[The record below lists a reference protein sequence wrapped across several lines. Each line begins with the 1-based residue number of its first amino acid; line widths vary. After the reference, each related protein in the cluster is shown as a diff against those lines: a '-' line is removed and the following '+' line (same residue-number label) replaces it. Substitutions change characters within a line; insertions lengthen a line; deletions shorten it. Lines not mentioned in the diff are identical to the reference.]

1 MKKLFLLAAATITI
15 IGCSQNDVINE
26 IEQPEVLI
34 GFKDAYIGKKTKAGE
49 VNSIATLQTNNGTM
63 KVWGWKTVSGS
74 DTRVFNGQLVTYNAN
89 YAPTNT
95 NWEYSPLKYWD
106 MEASNYKFYAV
117 SPSTTKLAINE
128 TSRIISGT
136 GLEQVQILEDM
147 NGASKTTSA
156 NTTAIDYL
164 VAAGV
169 SKAPKGNA
177 QDGDVS
183 FAFSHILSKLT
194 VKVKTGSDFANEG
207 SNYPQIKMTD
217 LSIKLSGMCP
227 NFTQKTTEV
236 LTPQAT
242 DGDTWN
248 GTAMSETSYVCFD
261 KDGTTIANDLLLSET
276 AQSIASYLVTPT
288 ATGATPATH
297 TFKVTVE
304 YDLYYSAT
312 DIEHF
317 KATDKSVTTLTS
329 FVQNTANTLIITVN
343 PQAIYFDVESVGNR
357 TENASAG
364 EVNIE

>member
-1 MKKLFLLAAATITI
+1 MKKFFLLAAATITI
-15 IGCSQNDVINE
+15 IGCSQNDVLNE

-74 DTRVFNGQLVTYNAN
+74 VTRVFNGQLVTYNAN

-117 SPSTTKLAINE
+117 SPSTTKLTINE

-147 NGASKTTSA
+147 NGASKKTSA

-164 VAAGV
+164 VATAV
-169 SKAPKGNA
+169 DKEPKGNA
-177 QDGDVS
+177 TDGDVS

-194 VKVKTGSDFANEG
+194 VKVKTDTEFANTG
-207 SNYPQIKMTD
+207 TDYPQIKMTD
-217 LSIKLSGMCP
+217 LSIKLVGMCP
-227 NFTQKTTEV
+227 DFIQKTAGS
-236 LTPQAT
+236 LSPLAT
-242 DGDTWN
+242 GGDTWS
-248 GTAMSETSYVCFD
+248 GTAMSETSYTCFD
-261 KDGTTIANDLLLSET
+261 VDGTTVQNPQLLTED
-276 AQSIASYLVTPT
+276 AVSIASYLVTPT
-288 ATGATPATH
+288 ATGTTPATH

-304 YDLYYSAT
+304 YDIYYSASEH
-312 DIEHF
+312 EHF
-317 KATDKSVTTLTS
+317 KATDKSISTLTS
-329 FVQNTANTLIITVN
+329 FVQNTANTVIITVK
-343 PQAIYFDVESVGNR
+343 PQAIYFDVESVGSR
-357 TENASAG
+357 TDNASAG
-364 EVNIE
+364 DVTIE

>member
-49 VNSIATLQTNNGTM
+49 VTSVATLQTNNGTM
-63 KVWGWKTVSGS
+63 KVWGWKTVTSGTS
-74 DTRVFNGQLVTYNAN
+74 QVFNNQEVTYDAN
-89 YAPTNT
+89 YAPENT
-95 NWEYSPLKYWD
+95 NWKYSPLKYWD
-106 MEASNYKFYAV
+106 MEATNYKFYAV
-117 SPSTTKLAINE
+117 SPFTSKFTIDA

-147 NGASKTTSA
+147 NGASQKTST
-156 NTTAIDYL
+156 NTNAIDYL

-169 SKAPKGNA
+169 SQAPKGNA
-177 QDGDVS
+177 QDDDVS

-227 NFTQKTTEV
+227 NFTQKTAEV
-236 LTPQAT
+236 LTPLAT
-242 DGDTWN
+242 NGDTWN

-261 KDGTTIANDLLLSET
+261 KDGTTIANDFLLSET
-276 AQSIASYLVTPT
+276 AQNIASYLVTPT
-288 ATGATPATH
+288 ATGTTPATH

-304 YDLYYSAT
+304 YDIYYSAT
-312 DIEHF
+312 EIEHF
-317 KATDKSVTTLTS
+317 KATDKEVTTLKS
-329 FVQNTANTLIITVN
+329 FVQNTANTIIITVN
-343 PQAIYFDVESVGNR
+343 PQAIYFDVESVGDR
-357 TENASAG
+357 TNNTSAG